1 MKVLTA
7 SDHGPR
13 RVGLRRLC
21 GFMKIGV
28 IGGGPGGLYFALLL
42 KKQQPQHDVHVLE
55 RNRAGETF
63 GWGVVF
69 SDETLG
75 NFLEADAETARRIRE
90 EFVHW
95 DAIDT
100 RFADKTIRSS
110 GHGFSG
116 IARRRLLQILQ
127 ARCGELGVHMHF
139 EVEVD
144 GIDVFADADLI
155 VAADG
160 INSKTRTAMAEQ
172 FGPDIEVGTAKFIWL
187 GTRKVFDAFKFFIR
201 DTPHGLF
208 QVHAY
213 PFDHETSTFIVECDQ
228 AAFDGAGLGE
238 MSVDESVKWCEALFE
253 EDLEGH
259 GLMTN
264 RSSWINF
271 RRVRNATWHTGN
283 VVLIG
288 DAAHTAHF
296 SIGSGTK
303 LAMEDAIF
311 LSQAVIEHGDDV
323 PAALSAYQDVRW
335 VDAAKLQK
343 TATTSRR
350 WFENIRRYRND
361 HPLQLTVSMMSRSK
375 RVTHGNLKLRD
386 PAFIEEVDTWFAK
399 QAGVTTQPPPPP
411 MFTPFSLRDVTVPN
425 RVVVSPM
432 CQYMAKDGMPDDWHL
447 MHLGSRAV
455 GGAGLIM
462 TEMTNVS
469 ADARI
474 TPGCTGLY
482 TDGHTE
488 GWRRVTDFVH
498 RHSAGKIGVQLGHA
512 GRKGSTRLLWEG
524 MDRPLTEGNWPVLAP
539 SALPYTDANQT
550 PKPMDASDMA
560 RVKSDFVAATRR
572 AEQAGF
578 DLVELH
584 MAHGYLLSTFISP
597 LTNQRTDGY
606 GGSIE
611 GRMRYPLEVFDAMRE
626 VWPEHKPLTVR
637 ISATDWAPGGLS
649 EDDAVALAQMLKD
662 HGCDLIDVST
672 GQTVSDASPE
682 YGRMYQT
689 PFSDL
694 IRHRTGIATMA
705 VGAIQ
710 GWDQINTIVVSG
722 RADLCAL
729 ARPHLLDPHL
739 TLQAAVEQGHTG
751 DGVHFPNPYI
761 AVKPR

>member
-1 MKVLTA
+1 
-7 SDHGPR
+7 
-13 RVGLRRLC
+13 
-21 GFMKIGV
+21 MKIGI
-28 IGGGPGGLYFALLL
+28 IGGGPGGLYFALLI
-42 KKQQPQHDVHVLE
+42 KKHLPHHDVHVLE
-55 RNRAGETF
+55 RNREGETF

-75 NFLEADAETARRIRE
+75 NFLDADAQTHERIRD

-100 RFADKTIRSS
+100 RFAGETVRSS

-127 ARCGELGVHMHF
+127 GRCAELGVKIQF
-139 EVEVD
+139 EVEVE
-144 GIDVFADADLI
+144 GIEVFADADMI

-160 INSKTRTAMAEQ
+160 INSKTRTSLAEH
-172 FGPDIEVGTAKFIWL
+172 FEPDIEVGTAKFIWL

-213 PFDHETSTFIVECDQ
+213 PFDAETSTFIVECDQ
-228 AAFDGAGLGE
+228 EAFDGAGLGE
-238 MSVDESVKWCEALFE
+238 MSVEASVAWCERLFA
-253 EDLEGH
+253 EDLDGH
-259 GLMTN
+259 GLLTN
-264 RSSWINF
+264 RSAWINF
-271 RRVRNATWHTGN
+271 RRVKNATWFHDN

-303 LAMEDAIF
+303 LAMEDAIV
-311 LSQAVIEHGDDV
+311 LAKAVIEHGDDV
-323 PAALSAYQDVRW
+323 GGALRAYQDARW

-343 TATTSRR
+343 SATTSRR
-350 WFENIRRYRND
+350 WFENIRRYRD
-361 HPLQLTVSMMSRSK
+361 VHPLQLTVSMMSRSK
-375 RVTHGNLKLRD
+375 RVTHDNLRLRD
-386 PAFIEEVDTWFAK
+386 PAFIERVDRWFAT
-399 QAGVTTQPPPPP
+399 QAGVTTEPPPPP
-411 MFTPFSLRDVTVPN
+411 MFTPFTMRELTVSN

-432 CQYMAKDGMPDDWHL
+432 CQYSATEGNPDDWHL
-447 MHLGSRAV
+447 VHLGALAT
-455 GGAGLIM
+455 GGAGLVM
-462 TEMTNVS
+462 TEMTDVS

-482 TDGHTE
+482 TDEHTAR
-488 GWRRVTDFVH
+488 WRRVIEFV
-498 RHSAGKIGVQLGHA
+498 RAHSGSKIGVQLGHA
-512 GRKGSTRLLWEG
+512 GRKGSTRLMWEG
-524 MDRPLTEGNWPVLAP
+524 MDRPLKDGNWPIVAP
-539 SALPYTDANQT
+539 SALPYRDENQT
-550 PKPMDASDMA
+550 PKPMDDADMA
-560 RVKSDFVAATRR
+560 GVKADFVAATGR
-572 AEQAGF
+572 AHEAGF

-626 VWPEHKPLTVR
+626 VWPPGKPLIVR
-637 ISATDWAPGGLS
+637 ISASDWAPGGLS
-649 EDDAVALAQMLKD
+649 EEDAVAVAQMLQA
-662 HGCDLIDVST
+662 HGCDLLDVST
-672 GQTVSDASPE
+672 GQTVPEASPE

-694 IRHRTGIATMA
+694 IRHRTGMPTMA

-710 GWDQINTIVVSG
+710 NWDHVNTIVASG
-722 RADLCAL
+722 RANLCAL
-729 ARPHLLDPHL
+729 ARPHLLDPHF
-739 TLQAAVEQGHTG
+739 TLRAAVEQGYAG
-751 DGVHFPNPYI
+751 PAVHWPNQYI
-761 AVKPR
+761 AVKPRSRGA

>member
-1 MKVLTA
+1 
-7 SDHGPR
+7 
-13 RVGLRRLC
+13 
-21 GFMKIGV
+21 MKIGV
-28 IGGGPGGLYFALLL
+28 IGGGPGGLYFALLI
-42 KKQQPQHDVHVLE
+42 KKHLPQHDVHVLE
-55 RNRAGETF
+55 RNRPGETF

-75 NFLEADAETARRIRE
+75 GFLEADEETHQRIRE

-95 DAIDT
+95 DCIDT
-100 RFADKTIRSS
+100 MFRGETIRSS

-127 ARCGELGVHMHF
+127 DRCAELGVKMQF
-139 EVEVD
+139 EVEVE
-144 GIDVFADADLI
+144 GVDVFADADLI

-160 INSKTRTAMAEQ
+160 INSKTRTAMAEH
-172 FGPDIEVGTAKFIWL
+172 FKPEIEVGTAKFIWL

-213 PFDHETSTFIVECDQ
+213 PFDAETSTFIVECDEE
-228 AAFDGAGLGE
+228 AFNGAGLGE
-238 MSVDESVKWCEALFE
+238 MSVEESVAWCEKLFA
-253 EDLEGH
+253 EDLDGH
-259 GLMTN
+259 GLLTN

-271 RRVRNATWHTGN
+271 RRIKNATWFHDN

-303 LAMEDAIF
+303 LAMEDAIV
-311 LSQAVIEHGDDV
+311 LSQAVIDNGDDV
-323 PAALSAYQDVRW
+323 QAALRAYQDTRW

-361 HPLQLTVSMMSRSK
+361 HPLQFKMSMMSRSK
-375 RVTHGNLKLRD
+375 RVTHANLKLRD
-386 PAFIEEVDTWFAK
+386 PAFIEQVDTWFAK
-399 QAGVTTQPPPPP
+399 QAGVTDVPPPPP
-411 MFTPFSLRDVTVPN
+411 MFTPFALREVVVPN

-432 CQYMAKDGMPDDWHL
+432 CQYTAEDGTPGDWQL
-447 MHLGSRAV
+447 MHLGARAV
-455 GGAGLIM
+455 GGAGLVI

-482 TDGHTE
+482 TDAHTQ

-498 RHSAGKIGVQLGHA
+498 QHSGSKIGVQLGHA
-512 GRKGSTRLLWEG
+512 GRKGSTRKLWEG
-524 MDRPLTEGNWPVLAP
+524 MDRPLPEGNWPIVAP
-539 SALPYTDANQT
+539 SALPYKDGSAT
-550 PKPMDASDMA
+550 PKAMDEADMA
-560 RVKSDFVAATRR
+560 RIKADFVAATQR
-572 AEQAGF
+572 ADAAGF
-578 DLVELH
+578 DLIELH
-584 MAHGYLLSTFISP
+584 MAHGYLLASFISP

-611 GRMRYPLEVFDAMRE
+611 GRMRFPLEVFDAMRE
-626 VWPEHKPLTVR
+626 VWPESKPLTVR

-649 EDDAVALAQMLKD
+649 RADAVALAQMLKE

-672 GQTVSDASPE
+672 GQTVPEASPE

-694 IRHRTGIATMA
+694 IRHEVGIATMA

-710 GWDQINTIVVSG
+710 GWDQINTIVASG

-739 TLQAAVEQGHTG
+739 TLRAAAEQGYTG
-751 DGVHFPNPYI
+751 PAVHWPNQYI
-761 AVKPR
+761 ATKPRKG

>member
-1 MKVLTA
+1 
-7 SDHGPR
+7 
-13 RVGLRRLC
+13 
-21 GFMKIGV
+21 MKIGV
-28 IGGGPGGLYFALLL
+28 IGGGPGGLYFALLI
-42 KKQQPQHDVHVLE
+42 KKHLPHHDVHVVE
-55 RNRAGETF
+55 RNRPGETF

-75 NFLEADAETARRIRE
+75 NFLDADPQTHERIRD

-95 DAIDT
+95 DSIDT
-100 RFADKTIRSS
+100 RFKGETVRSS

-127 ARCGELGVHMHF
+127 DRCAELGVKMQF
-139 EVEVD
+139 EVEVE
-144 GIDVFADADLI
+144 GIDIFADADMI

-160 INSKTRTAMAEQ
+160 VNSKTRGALAEH
-172 FGPDIEVGTAKFIWL
+172 FKPEIEMGTAKFIWL
-187 GTRKVFDAFKFFIR
+187 GTRKVFDAFKFFIA

-213 PFDHETSTFIVECDQ
+213 PFDAETSTFIVECDEE
-228 AAFDGAGLGE
+228 AFVGAGLDA
-238 MSVDESVKWCEALFE
+238 MSVEESVRWCEELFA
-253 EDLEGH
+253 EDLDGEK
-259 GLMTN
+259 LLTN

-303 LAMEDAIF
+303 LAMEDAIT
-311 LSQAVIEHGDDV
+311 LAQAVIENGDDV
-323 PAALSAYQDVRW
+323 QGALRAYQDTRW

-350 WFENIRRYRND
+350 WFENIRRYRD
-361 HPLQLTVSMMSRSK
+361 LHPLQFTVSMMSRSK
-375 RVTHGNLKLRD
+375 RVTHGNLKVRD
-386 PAFIEEVDTWFAK
+386 PAFIETVDTWFAR
-399 QAGVTTQPPPPP
+399 QAGVTEDPAPPP
-411 MFTPFSLRDVTVPN
+411 MFTPFALRDMTLRN

-432 CQYMAKDGMPDDWHL
+432 CQYSATAGTPDDWHL
-447 MHLGSRAV
+447 MHIGARAV
-455 GGAGLIM
+455 GGAGLVM

-482 TDGHTE
+482 DDAHTKA
-488 GWRRVTDFVH
+488 WRRITGFVH
-498 RHSAGKIGVQLGHA
+498 ERSGSKIGVQLGHA

-524 MDRPLTEGNWPVLAP
+524 MDRPLPEGNWPLLAP
-539 SALPYTDANQT
+539 SALPYQAGSQT
-550 PKPMDASDMA
+550 PKPMDEADMA
-560 RVKSDFVAATRR
+560 KVKADFVAAARR
-572 AEQAGF
+572 AEEAGF

-584 MAHGYLLSTFISP
+584 LAHGYLLSTFISP
-597 LTNQRTDGY
+597 LTNLRTDGY

-637 ISATDWAPGGLS
+637 ISACDWAPGGLS
-649 EDDAVALAQMLKD
+649 EDDLLALAQMLRE

-672 GQTVSDASPE
+672 GQTVPDATPE

-689 PFSDL
+689 PFADL
-694 IRHRTGIATMA
+694 LRQRVGIPTMA

-710 GWDQINTIVVSG
+710 NWDHVNTIVVSG
-722 RADLCAL
+722 RADLCAM
-729 ARPHLLDPHL
+729 ARPHLLDPHF
-739 TLQAAVEQGHTG
+739 TLRAAAEQGYAG
-751 DGVHFPNPYI
+751 PGVFWPNQYI
-761 AVKPR
+761 ATKPRPRRD

>member
-1 MKVLTA
+1 
-7 SDHGPR
+7 
-13 RVGLRRLC
+13 
-21 GFMKIGV
+21 MKIGV
-28 IGGGPGGLYFALLL
+28 IGGGPGGLYFALLI
-42 KKQQPQHDVHVLE
+42 KKHQPQHEVHVVE
-55 RNRAGETF
+55 RNRPGETF

-75 NFLEADAETARRIRE
+75 NFLEADAPTHERIRE

-95 DAIDT
+95 DSIDT
-100 RFADKTIRSS
+100 LFKGEVVRSS

-116 IARRRLLQILQ
+116 IARRRLLQIMQ
-127 ARCGELGVHMHF
+127 DRCAELGVKMQF
-139 EVEVD
+139 EVEVE
-144 GIDVFADADLI
+144 GTEVFADADLI

-160 INSKTRTAMAEQ
+160 INSKTRTQLAEH
-172 FGPDIEVGTAKFIWL
+172 FEPDIEVGTAKFIWL

-213 PFDHETSTFIVECDQ
+213 PFDAETSTFIVECDEE
-228 AAFDGAGLGE
+228 AFRGAGLGE
-238 MSVDESVKWCEALFE
+238 MSVEESVAWCEQLFA
-253 EDLEGH
+253 EDLGGEK
-259 GLMTN
+259 LLTN
-264 RSSWINF
+264 HSSWINF
-271 RRVRNATWHTGN
+271 RRIKNATWFHDN

-303 LAMEDAIF
+303 LAMEDAIV

-323 PAALSAYQDVRW
+323 KAALKAYQDARW

-350 WFENIRRYRND
+350 WFENIRRYRD
-361 HPLQLTVSMMSRSK
+361 LHPLQFTMSMMSRSK
-375 RVTHGNLKLRD
+375 RVTHANLKLRD
-386 PAFIEEVDTWFAK
+386 PAFIERVDSWFAK
-399 QAGVTTQPPPPP
+399 QAGVTEEPAPPP
-411 MFTPFSLRDVTVPN
+411 MFTPFSLRDLKLRN

-432 CQYMAKDGMPDDWHL
+432 CQYSAQDGMPGDWHL
-447 MHLGSRAV
+447 MHLGARAV
-455 GGAGLIM
+455 GGAGLVIA
-462 TEMTNVS
+462 EMTDVS
-469 ADARI
+469 ADGRI
-474 TPGCTGLY
+474 TPGCAGLY
-482 TDGHTE
+482 ADGHVE

-498 RHSAGKIGVQLGHA
+498 RNSGSKIGVQLGHA
-512 GRKGSTRLLWEG
+512 GRKGSTRKLWEG
-524 MDRPLTEGNWPVLAP
+524 MDQPLPEGNWPILAP
-539 SALPYTDANQT
+539 SALPYKPGSQT
-550 PKPMDASDMA
+550 PKAMDEADMA
-560 RVKSDFVAATRR
+560 RVKADFVAATQR

-584 MAHGYLLSTFISP
+584 LAHGYLLSTFISP

-611 GRMRYPLEVFDAMRE
+611 GRMRYPLEVFDAMRK
-626 VWPEHKPLTVR
+626 VWPASKPLTVR

-649 EDDAVALAQMLKD
+649 EDDLLALAQMLEA

-672 GQTVSDASPE
+672 GQTVPDAAPE

-694 IRHRTGIATMA
+694 VRQRVGIPTMA

-710 GWDQINTIVVSG
+710 NWDQVNTIVASG
-722 RADLCAL
+722 RADLCAM

-739 TLQAAVEQGHTG
+739 TLRAAAEQGYAG
-751 DGVHFPNPYI
+751 PGVFWPNQYI
-761 AVKPR
+761 ATKPR

>member
-1 MKVLTA
+1 
-7 SDHGPR
+7 
-13 RVGLRRLC
+13 
-21 GFMKIGV
+21 MKIGV
-28 IGGGPGGLYFALLL
+28 IGGGPGGLYFALLI
-42 KKQQPQHDVHVLE
+42 KKHLPQHDVHVLE
-55 RNRAGETF
+55 RNRPGETF

-75 NFLEADAETARRIRE
+75 NFLEADETTHARIRE

-95 DAIDT
+95 DSIDT
-100 RFADKTIRSS
+100 RFGGETVRSS

-127 ARCGELGVHMHF
+127 HRCGELGVQMQF

-160 INSKTRTAMAEQ
+160 INSKTRTALAEHFQ
-172 FGPDIEVGTAKFIWL
+172 PDIEVGTAKFIWL

-213 PFDHETSTFIVECDQ
+213 PFDGETSTFIVECDEE
-228 AAFDGAGLGE
+228 AFRGAGLDA
-238 MSVDESVKWCEALFE
+238 MSVEESVKWCEALFE

-259 GLMTN
+259 GLLTN

-271 RRVRNATWHTGN
+271 RRVKNATWFHDN

-303 LAMEDAIF
+303 LAMEDAII
-311 LSQAVIEHGDDV
+311 LADAVIEHGDDV
-323 PAALSAYQDVRW
+323 KGALRAYQDTRW

-350 WFENIRRYRND
+350 WFENIRRYRHD
-361 HPLQLTVSMMSRSK
+361 HPLQFTMSMMSRSK
-375 RVTHGNLKLRD
+375 RVTHANLKLRD
-386 PAFIEEVDTWFAK
+386 PAFIERVDRWFAE
-399 QAGVTTQPPPPP
+399 QAGVQADPPPPP
-411 MFTPFSLRDVTVPN
+411 MFTPLSLRELTVPN

-432 CQYMAKDGMPDDWHL
+432 CQYSATDGMPDDWHL
-447 MHLGSRAV
+447 MHLGSRAA
-455 GGAGLIM
+455 GGAGLVIA
-462 TEMTNVS
+462 EMTDVS
-469 ADARI
+469 AEGRI

-482 TDGHTE
+482 NDGHTA
-488 GWRRVTDFVH
+488 GWKRITDFVH
-498 RHSAGKIGVQLGHA
+498 RTSGSKIGVQLGHA

-524 MDRPLTEGNWPVLAP
+524 MDRPLREGNWPLLAP
-539 SALPYTDANQT
+539 SALPYRQGSQT
-550 PKPMDASDMA
+550 PKPMDEADMA
-560 RVKSDFVAATRR
+560 KVKADFVAATER
-572 AEQAGF
+572 AEAAGF

-584 MAHGYLLSTFISP
+584 MAHGYLLSSFISP

-611 GRMRYPLEVFDAMRE
+611 GRMRFPLEVFDAMRA

-649 EDDAVALAQMLKD
+649 REDAVALAQMLKE

-672 GQTVSDASPE
+672 GQTVPEASPE

-694 IRHRTGIATMA
+694 IRHEVGIKTMA
-705 VGAIQ
+705 VGAIA
-710 GWDQINTIVVSG
+710 GWDHINTIVASG

-739 TLQAAVEQGHTG
+739 TLRAAAEQGYTG
-751 DGVHFPNPYI
+751 PGVHWPNQYI
-761 AVKPR
+761 ATKPR

>member
-1 MKVLTA
+1 
-7 SDHGPR
+7 
-13 RVGLRRLC
+13 
-21 GFMKIGV
+21 MKIGV
-28 IGGGPGGLYFALLL
+28 IGGGPGGLYFALLI
-42 KKQQPQHDVHVLE
+42 KKHLPQHDVHVLE
-55 RNRAGETF
+55 RNRPGETF

-75 NFLEADAETARRIRE
+75 GFLEADEETHQRIRE

-95 DAIDT
+95 DCIDT
-100 RFADKTIRSS
+100 MFRGETIRSS

-127 ARCGELGVHMHF
+127 DRCAELGVKMQF
-139 EVEVD
+139 EVEVE
-144 GIDVFADADLI
+144 GVDVFADADLI

-172 FGPDIEVGTAKFIWL
+172 FKPEIEVGTAKFIWL

-213 PFDHETSTFIVECDQ
+213 PFDAETSTFIVECDEE
-228 AAFDGAGLGE
+228 AFNGAGLGE
-238 MSVDESVKWCEALFE
+238 MSVEESVAWCEKLFA
-253 EDLEGH
+253 EDLDGH
-259 GLMTN
+259 GLLTN

-271 RRVRNATWHTGN
+271 RRIKNATWFHDN

-303 LAMEDAIF
+303 LAMEDAIV
-311 LSQAVIEHGDDV
+311 LSQAVIDNGDDV
-323 PAALSAYQDVRW
+323 QAALRAYQDTRW

-361 HPLQLTVSMMSRSK
+361 HPLQFKMSMMSRSK
-375 RVTHGNLKLRD
+375 RVTHANLKLRD
-386 PAFIEEVDTWFAK
+386 PAFIEQVDTWFAK
-399 QAGVTTQPPPPP
+399 QAGVTDVPPPPP
-411 MFTPFSLRDVTVPN
+411 MFTPFALRDVVVPN

-432 CQYMAKDGMPDDWHL
+432 CQYTAEDGTPGDWQL
-447 MHLGSRAV
+447 MHLGARAV
-455 GGAGLIM
+455 GGAGLII

-482 TDGHTE
+482 TDAHTQ

-498 RHSAGKIGVQLGHA
+498 QHSGSKIGVQLGHA
-512 GRKGSTRLLWEG
+512 GRKGSTRKLWEG
-524 MDRPLTEGNWPVLAP
+524 MDRPLPEGNWPIVAP
-539 SALPYTDANQT
+539 SALPYKEGSAT
-550 PKPMDASDMA
+550 PKAMDEADMA
-560 RVKSDFVAATRR
+560 RIKADFVAATQR
-572 AEQAGF
+572 ADAAGF
-578 DLVELH
+578 DLIELH
-584 MAHGYLLSTFISP
+584 MAHGYLLASFISP

-611 GRMRYPLEVFDAMRE
+611 GRMRFPLEVFDAMRE
-626 VWPEHKPLTVR
+626 VWPESKPLTVR

-649 EDDAVALAQMLKD
+649 RADAVALAQMLKE

-672 GQTVSDASPE
+672 GQTVPEASPE

-694 IRHRTGIATMA
+694 LRHEVGIATMA

-710 GWDQINTIVVSG
+710 GWDHINTIVASG

-739 TLQAAVEQGHTG
+739 TLRAAAEQGYTG
-751 DGVHFPNPYI
+751 PAVHWPNQYI
-761 AVKPR
+761 ATKPRKG

>member
-1 MKVLTA
+1 
-7 SDHGPR
+7 
-13 RVGLRRLC
+13 
-21 GFMKIGV
+21 MKIGV
-28 IGGGPGGLYFALLL
+28 IGGGPGGLYFSLLV
-42 KKQQPQHDVHVLE
+42 KKHLPQHEIHVLE
-55 RNRAGETF
+55 RNRGGETF

-75 NFLEADAETARRIRE
+75 HFLEADPETHRRIRE
-90 EFVHW
+90 DFVHW

-100 RFADKTIRSS
+100 TFGGETIRSG

-127 ARCGELGVHMHF
+127 ARCAEVGVKLQF

-160 INSKTRTAMAEQ
+160 VNSKTRTAMAEH
-172 FGPDIEVGTAKFIWL
+172 FGPTIDNGTAKFIWL
-187 GTRKVFDAFKFFIR
+187 GTRKVYDAFKFFIR
-201 DTPHGLF
+201 ETPHGLF

-213 PFDHETSTFIVECDQ
+213 PFDAETSTFIVECDEE
-228 AAFDGAGLGE
+228 AFRGAGLHE
-238 MSVDESVKWCEALFE
+238 MSVEDSIKFCEELFA

-259 GLMTN
+259 GLLAN

-271 RRVRNATWHTGN
+271 KRVKNATWHHDN

-303 LAMEDAIF
+303 LAMEDAIA
-311 LSQAVIEHGDDV
+311 LAQAVRDHGDDV
-323 PAALSAYQDVRW
+323 KAALSAYQEARW
-335 VDAAKLQK
+335 VDVAKLQK
-343 TATTSRR
+343 SATTSRH
-350 WFENIRRYRND
+350 WFEQIRRYRSD
-361 HPLQLTVSMMSRSK
+361 HPLQLKMSLMTRSK
-375 RVTHGNLKLRD
+375 RVTHDNLKLRD
-386 PAFIEEVDTWFAK
+386 PGFIEQVDRWFAR
-399 QAGVTTQPPPPP
+399 QAGVTAEPPPPP
-411 MFTPFSLRDVTVPN
+411 MFTPFSLRDMTVIN

-432 CQYMAKDGMPDDWHL
+432 CQYSATDGTPDDWHR
-447 MHLGSRAV
+447 MHLGARAV

-482 TDGHTE
+482 TDAHVQA
-488 GWRRVTDFVH
+488 WKQITDFAH
-498 RHSAGKIGVQLGHA
+498 ENSGGKVGIQLGHA
-512 GRKGSTRLLWEG
+512 GRKGSTKKLWEG
-524 MDRPLTEGNWPVLAP
+524 MDQPLPDGNWPLLAP
-539 SALPYTDANQT
+539 SPLPYKAGSQT
-550 PKPMDASDMA
+550 PKAMDEADMA
-560 RVKSDFVAATRR
+560 RVKADFVAATKR
-572 AEQAGF
+572 ADAAGF

-584 MAHGYLLSTFISP
+584 MAHGYLLASFISP

-611 GRMRYPLEVFDAMRE
+611 GRMRYPLEVFDAMRA

-637 ISATDWAPGGLS
+637 ISACDWAPGGLS
-649 EDDAVALAQMLKD
+649 EEDLLALAQMLEA
-662 HGCDLIDVST
+662 HGCDLIDVSS
-672 GQTVSDASPE
+672 GQTVADEQPN
-682 YGRMYQT
+682 YGRMFQT

-694 IRHRTGIATMA
+694 IRHRTNIATMA

-710 GWDQINTIVVSG
+710 GWDHVNTIVGSG
-722 RADLCAL
+722 RADLCAM
-729 ARPHLLDPHL
+729 ARPHLADPHL
-739 TLQAAVEQGHTG
+739 TLNAAIAQGY
-751 DGVHFPNPYI
+751 DGP
-761 AVKPR
+761 AVVWPPQYRAVRPRPQR

>member
-1 MKVLTA
+1 
-7 SDHGPR
+7 
-13 RVGLRRLC
+13 
-21 GFMKIGV
+21 MKIGV
-28 IGGGPGGLYFALLL
+28 IGGGPGGLYFALLI
-42 KKQQPQHDVHVLE
+42 KKHLPQHDVHVLE
-55 RNRAGETF
+55 RNRPGETF

-75 NFLEADAETARRIRE
+75 NFLEADPQTHERIRD

-95 DAIDT
+95 DSIDT
-100 RFADKTIRSS
+100 RFRGETVRSS

-127 ARCGELGVHMHF
+127 DRCGELGVKMQF

-144 GIDVFADADLI
+144 GIDVFADADMI

-160 INSKTRTAMAEQ
+160 INSRTRTALAEH
-172 FGPDIEVGTAKFIWL
+172 FKPELEVGTAKFIWL
-187 GTRKVFDAFKFFIR
+187 GTRKVFDAFKFFIA

-213 PFDHETSTFIVECDQ
+213 PFDAETSTFIVECDEE
-228 AAFDGAGLGE
+228 AFIGAGLDK
-238 MSVDESVKWCEALFE
+238 MSVDESVAWCEKLFA
-253 EDLEGH
+253 EDLGGEK
-259 GLMTN
+259 LLTN

-271 RRVRNATWHTGN
+271 RRVKNATWHHDN

-303 LAMEDAIF
+303 LAMEDAII
-311 LSQAVIEHGDDV
+311 LSQAVIDNGDDV
-323 PAALSAYQDVRW
+323 QGALRAYQETRW

-350 WFENIRRYRND
+350 WFENIRRYRD
-361 HPLQLTVSMMSRSK
+361 LHPLQFTVSMMSRSK

-386 PAFIEEVDTWFAK
+386 PGFIEQVDTWFAK
-399 QAGVTTQPPPPP
+399 QAGVTEKPAPPP
-411 MFTPFSLRDVTVPN
+411 MFTPFALRDMTVRN

-432 CQYMAKDGMPDDWHL
+432 CQYSAIDGMPDDWHL
-447 MHLGSRAV
+447 MHLGARAV
-455 GGAGLIM
+455 GGAGLVM

-482 TDGHTE
+482 SDAHTE
-488 GWRRVTDFVH
+488 GWRRVTGFVH
-498 RHSAGKIGVQLGHA
+498 DNSGSKIGIQLGHA

-524 MDRPLTEGNWPVLAP
+524 MDRPLPEGNWPLLAP
-539 SALPYTDANQT
+539 SALPYKAESQT
-550 PKPMDASDMA
+550 PKAMDEADMA
-560 RVKSDFVAATRR
+560 KVKADFVAATQR
-572 AEQAGF
+572 AEKAGF

-584 MAHGYLLSTFISP
+584 LAHGYLLSTFISP

-626 VWPEHKPLTVR
+626 VWPEAKPLTVR
-637 ISATDWAPGGLS
+637 ISACDWAPGGLS
-649 EDDAVALAQMLKD
+649 EDDLLALAQMLKE

-672 GQTVSDASPE
+672 GQTVADAAPE

-689 PFSDL
+689 PFADL
-694 IRHRTGIATMA
+694 LRQNVGIATMA

-722 RADLCAL
+722 RADLCAM
-729 ARPHLLDPHL
+729 ARPHLLDPHA
-739 TLQAAVEQGHTG
+739 TLRAASEQGYAG
-751 DGVHFPNPYI
+751 PGVYWPNPYI
-761 AVKPR
+761 ATKPRPK

>member
-1 MKVLTA
+1 
-7 SDHGPR
+7 
-13 RVGLRRLC
+13 
-21 GFMKIGV
+21 MKIGV
-28 IGGGPGGLYFALLL
+28 IGGGPGGLYFALLI
-42 KKQQPQHDVHVLE
+42 KKHLPQHDVHVLE
-55 RNRAGETF
+55 RNRPGETF

-75 NFLEADAETARRIRE
+75 NFLEADPQTHQRIRD

-95 DAIDT
+95 DSIDT
-100 RFADKTIRSS
+100 RFGGETVRSS

-127 ARCGELGVHMHF
+127 DRCAELGVKMQF
-139 EVEVD
+139 EVEVE
-144 GIDVFADADLI
+144 GIDVFSDADLI

-160 INSKTRTAMAEQ
+160 INSKTRTAMAEH
-172 FGPDIEVGTAKFIWL
+172 FEPDIEVGTAKFIWL

-213 PFDHETSTFIVECDQ
+213 PFDAETSTFIVECDEE
-228 AAFDGAGLGE
+228 AFRGAGLDA
-238 MSVDESVKWCEALFE
+238 MSVEESVAWCEKLFE

-259 GLMTN
+259 GLLTN

-271 RRVRNATWHTGN
+271 RRIKNGTWFHDN

-303 LAMEDAIF
+303 LAMEDAII

-323 PAALSAYQDVRW
+323 KGALQAYQDTRW

-350 WFENIRRYRND
+350 WFENIRRYRD
-361 HPLQLTVSMMSRSK
+361 LHPLQFTVSMMSRSK

-386 PAFIEEVDTWFAK
+386 PAFIEQVDTWFAE
-399 QAGVTTQPPPPP
+399 QAGVTTKPAPPP
-411 MFTPFSLRDVTVPN
+411 MFTPLSLRELTVPN

-432 CQYMAKDGMPDDWHL
+432 CQYSATDGMPDDWHL
-447 MHLGSRAV
+447 MHLGSRAA
-455 GGAGLIM
+455 GGAGLIIA
-462 TEMTNVS
+462 EMTDVS
-469 ADARI
+469 ADGRI

-482 TDGHTE
+482 NDGHTAA
-488 GWRRVTDFVH
+488 WKRITDFVH
-498 RHSAGKIGVQLGHA
+498 RTSGSKIAVQLGHA
-512 GRKGSTRLLWEG
+512 GRKGSTRVLWEG
-524 MDRPLTEGNWPVLAP
+524 MDKPLPEGNWPLLAP
-539 SALPYTDANQT
+539 SALPYKPGSAT
-550 PKPMDASDMA
+550 PKPMDEADMA
-560 RVKSDFVAATRR
+560 KVKADYVAATRR
-572 AEQAGF
+572 AEAAGF

-584 MAHGYLLSTFISP
+584 MAHGYLLSSFISP
-597 LTNQRTDGY
+597 LTNVRTDGY

-611 GRMRYPLEVFDAMRE
+611 GRMRFPLEVFDAMRE
-626 VWPEHKPLTVR
+626 AWPEHKPLTVR

-649 EDDAVALAQMLKD
+649 EDDLITLAQMLKE

-672 GQTVSDASPE
+672 GQTVPEASPE
-682 YGRMYQT
+682 YGRMFQT
-689 PFSDL
+689 PFADL
-694 IRHRTGIATMA
+694 LRHKVGIKTMA
-705 VGAIQ
+705 VGAIA
-710 GWDQINTIVVSG
+710 GWDHINTIVASG

-739 TLQAAVEQGHTG
+739 TLRAAAEQGYTG
-751 DGVHFPNPYI
+751 PGVHWPNQYI
-761 AVKPR
+761 ATKPRPERA